1 MSQISRILLLA
12 LALCGAVLPASA
24 QRRLVRQALFVDSLM
39 LMRYRRADVDTS
51 YVMRPPTR
59 FTVTARYNVA
69 GSRFDVEGVYDGRH
83 LHSRLRSDYKSTL
96 SLGVNYL
103 GVSLALA
110 LNPAKLLGRY
120 RDYELGLVYY
130 GKHYGGDLIW
140 QEARNYTGYY
150 EEMGQPRLDLPA
162 GNMLMRTLNASGY
175 FVFNHRRFSYPAAM
189 TQGYIQRRSAGS
201 WMLAASVQTQHARY
215 SGDYEIRLRIANLG
229 LGGGYGYNCV
239 PGRGWLIHLSVLPT
253 LIVYNHT
260 ALTNDSARVRMEYHV
275 PDVIVTSRAA
285 IVYEVH
291 RNQFLALS
299 GVYYFTDIGGKKHLD
314 IQSNKWR
321 MRLAYGFRF

>member
-130 GKHYGGDLIW
+130 GKHYGGDRVKMHYLDTVAYMY
-140 QEARNYTGYY
+140 QQNYFGELHKWC
-150 EEMGQPRLDLPA
+150 EEHNLKFFAHLLGEETLMG
-162 GNMLMRTLNASGY
+162 
-175 FVFNHRRFSYPAAM
+175 
-189 TQGYIQRRSAGS
+189 
-201 WMLAASVQTQHARY
+201 HARY

-285 IVYEVH
+285 IVYEVR

-299 GVYYFTDIGGKKHLD
+299 GVYYFTDIGGKEHLD